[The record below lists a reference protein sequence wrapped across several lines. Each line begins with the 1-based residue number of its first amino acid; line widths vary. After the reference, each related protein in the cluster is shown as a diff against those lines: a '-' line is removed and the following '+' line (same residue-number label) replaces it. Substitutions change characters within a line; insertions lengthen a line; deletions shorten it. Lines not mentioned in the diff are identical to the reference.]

1 MRLRSALPKPSGRA
15 SRVVSAITRGP
26 EKLSSA
32 PGSATQMSARVAKLA
47 TTPPVQG
54 STRTATNGEVA
65 SLMMSTAQLVLAICM
80 RLRMPSCMRAPP
92 ELQTATS
99 GRSSPAA
106 SSALRQS
113 FSPTTLPMLPPM
125 KPKSMTASTQG
136 VPSMLALPVTIASV
150 RPVLACA
157 SRTRSGYGSR
167 SVKRS
172 GSSVITIDHSSWNEP
187 SSTSWRMRS
196 RAPSRRWKP
205 QTGHTLRLS
214 RRLLRLAPS
223 RHDWQTHS
231 GLTGSLPRRWI
242 STVTFMDGRA
252 GRSAVSRRSG
262 GRRESRYG
270 RRSRSCCWRPHRLCE
285 SATRGARSRGR
296 SPGPGR

>member
-26 EKLSSA
+26 EKLRSA
-32 PGSATQMSARVAKLA
+32 PGSAIQMSASVAKLA

-65 SLMMSTAQLVLAICM
+65 SLMRSTAQLVLAICI
-80 RLRMPSCMRAPP
+80 RPRMPSCMRAPP

-99 GRSSPAA
+99 GKSSPPA

-125 KPKSMTASTQG
+125 KPKSITASTHG
-136 VPSMLALPVTIASV
+136 VPSRLAVPVTIASG

-167 SVKRS
+167 SVNCS
-172 GSSVITIDHSSWNEP
+172 GSSVVTIVQSSSNEP

-196 RAPSRRWKP
+196 RAPRRTWKP
-205 QTGHTLRLS
+205 QTGHTVRLA
-214 RRLLRLAPS
+214 RRSLRLASS
-223 RHDWQTHS
+223 RHEGQTHS
-231 GLTGSLPRRWI
+231 GFTGSLPRRWI
-242 STVTFMDGRA
+242 STVTFMGGRA
-252 GRSAVSRRSG
+252 GRLAVSRRSG
-262 GRRESRYG
+262 GRRGSRCD
-270 RRSRSCCWRPHRLCE
+270 RRSRSCCWRRRPPSG

-296 SPGPGR
+296 SPDPGR

>member
-1 MRLRSALPKPSGRA
+1 MRSALPKPTGSA

-32 PGSATQMSARVAKLA
+32 PGSAIQMSASVAKLA

-54 STRTATNGEVA
+54 STRTATKGDVA
-65 SLMMSTAQLVLAICM
+65 SLITSTAQLVLAICM

-125 KPKSMTASTQG
+125 KPKSMTARTHG
-136 VPSMLALPVTIASV
+136 VPSMLAVPVTIASL

-157 SRTRSGYGSR
+157 SRTRSGYFSI
-167 SVKRS
+167 SVKSR
-172 GSSVITIDHSSWNEP
+172 GSSVVTMVQSSRKAP
-187 SSTSWRMRS
+187 SSVSWRMRS
-196 RAPSRRWKP
+196 RAPMRR
-205 QTGHTLRLS
+205 
-214 RRLLRLAPS
+214 
-223 RHDWQTHS
+223 
-231 GLTGSLPRRWI
+231 
-242 STVTFMDGRA
+242 
-252 GRSAVSRRSG
+252 
-262 GRRESRYG
+262 
-270 RRSRSCCWRPHRLCE
+270 
-285 SATRGARSRGR
+285 
-296 SPGPGR
+296 

>member
-1 MRLRSALPKPSGRA
+1 MQISAS
-15 SRVVSAITRGP
+15 
-26 EKLSSA
+26 
-32 PGSATQMSARVAKLA
+32 VAKLA

-65 SLMMSTAQLVLAICM
+65 SLMRSTAQLVLAICI

-99 GRSSPAA
+99 GKSSPAA

-125 KPKSMTASTQG
+125 KPKSITASTHG
-136 VPSMLALPVTIASV
+136 VPSMLAMPVTIASV

-167 SVKRS
+167 SVNRS
-172 GSSVITIDHSSWNEP
+172 GSSDITSDQSSWNEP
-187 SSTSWRMRS
+187 SSTSCRMRS
-196 RAPSRRWKP
+196 RAPRRRWNP
-205 QTGHTLRLS
+205 QTGHTLRLARS
-214 RRLLRLAPS
+214 SLRLAPS
-223 RHDWQTHS
+223 RHEGQTQS

-252 GRSAVSRRSG
+252 GRFAVSRRSG
-262 GRRESRYG
+262 GRRESRCG
-270 RRSRSCCWRPHRLCE
+270 RRSRSCCWRPHRPYG
-285 SATRGARSRGR
+285 SATRGAHSRGR
-296 SPGPGR
+296 TPGPGR